1 MAEGAGAAAEGLSS
15 EGLASEPTR
24 AVDSSGSGGLV
35 NPPSLPPVGDLRFIP
50 LIVKQLRSR
59 GVFPIPRDYLAEVDT
74 KPESG

>member
-1 MAEGAGAAAEGLSS
+1 MAEGAGAPA

-35 NPPSLPPVGDLRFIP
+35 NPPSLPPGGDLRFIP

-59 GVFPIPRDYLAEVDT
+59 GLFTIPPDYLAEVDT